1 MGCSP
6 FIFIYP
12 QPSIYRQGGQN
23 GLRYGYPTPL
33 RTFCPPCLFLYGWG
47 FVIKRD
53 SDPVLA
59 CLFCIIGCGASSCN
73 LSATLPIATSACR
86 GYICGRFNNFV
97 ELSTHTLVLRHSG
110 RHGCGRRIAGTV
122 RKHSGFQFARMEGD
136 MKEKCLCTKGVPGA
150 QKCHSEHKVV
160 VGKKESWL
168 QMYGE

>member
-59 CLFCIIGCGASSCN
+59 CLFCRIGCGASSCN
-73 LSATLPIATSACR
+73 LSATLPLATSACR

-110 RHGCGRRIAGTV
+110 RHGGGRRIAGTV
-122 RKHSGFQFARMEGD
+122 IKHSCFHFGWIGGR
-136 MKEKCLCTKGVPGA
+136 
-150 QKCHSEHKVV
+150 
-160 VGKKESWL
+160 
-168 QMYGE
+168 